1 MGMMRKFL
9 LLIALVALAAMR
21 LSAQEEV
28 RTVGGAKYIV
38 HTVTT
43 GETLY
48 ALSQH
53 YAVPLGAITAA
64 NPGSGQGLSIGQV
77 LLIPVAA
84 QEKKE
89 LKNAPELKNGELL
102 HTVAKKETLYG
113 IAKRYGVTTDEIQAR
128 NPALVRGMQ
137 PGMVLRIPVA
147 RSTAA
152 PPAATMPAVNDS
164 SKSHQVMPGETLY
177 GLAKQFGITPDELK
191 AANGGL
197 PDGLRVGNYL
207 RIPAESSVETDT
219 TAVKLDTARAGR
231 VWKVALMLPFSTDPS
246 DTASLSGDEAAS
258 VTEAAIEFNAGAAL
272 ALDTLK
278 KLGFNATVH
287 VFDTGDSPSTWEPL
301 MRSDSVRGMDL
312 YIGPFHRAAI
322 ESLTRVAN
330 TAPIVCPVPQSN
342 KVLLGNPTVSKVVSG
357 KPDQIQELARFIA
370 AHHAKD
376 NVLLC
381 MADIYGEREMQRQM
395 RWQLQLA
402 MQAQGMAIKDSVP
415 EVLCPRRDISKL
427 IALLDTGRTN
437 VVVVPSE
444 DVEFI
449 TTVLNKLSPLTP
461 KYRIVLYGMS
471 NWMDINT
478 LDLVA
483 MQKLHTHVP
492 ASSFIDY
499 QYPPVD
505 AFIQRYRDR
514 YNNEPGEY
522 AFLGYD
528 VTLYYCSALMQFGN
542 AFPLHFAEVAAA
554 PLHMA
559 FRLGKLGPENG
570 YRNGSAVVLEYKD
583 MGLRPA
589 Q

>member
-1 MGMMRKFL
+1 MMRKL
-9 LLIALVALAAMR
+9 LPLIALLLLAATR

-38 HTVTT
+38 HTVTA
-43 GETLY
+43 GETLF
-48 ALSQH
+48 ALGQH

-84 QEKKE
+84 QERKE
-89 LKNAPELKNGELL
+89 LRKAPELKDGELL
-102 HTVAKKETLYG
+102 HTVSKKETLYG
-113 IAKRYGVTTDEIQAR
+113 IAKRYGVAQEDIQR
-128 NPALVRGMQ
+128 SNPALVRGLQ

-152 PPAATMPAVNDS
+152 PPAAVLPAVNDS
-164 SKSHQVMPGETLY
+164 STAHQVMPGETVF
-177 GLAKQFGITPDELK
+177 GLAQQFGITPEQLK
-191 AANGGL
+191 ATNGGL
-197 PDGLRVGNYL
+197 PDGLRAGSYL
-207 RIPAESSVETDT
+207 RIPAAVAPVDT
-219 TAVKLDTARAGR
+219 LTTVPDTALAGR
-231 VWKVALMLPFSTDPS
+231 VWKVALMLPFSTTPQDS
-246 DTASLSGDEAAS
+246 ASLTDAEASS
-258 VTEAAIEFNAGAAL
+258 VTEAAIEFNAGATL

-278 KLGFNATVH
+278 RSGFNAEVH
-287 VFDTGDSPSTWEPL
+287 VFDTGDSPSSWEPL

-322 ESLTRVAN
+322 ESLGRVAN
-330 TAPIVCPVPQSN
+330 NVPIVCPVPQSN
-342 KVLLGNPTVSKVVSG
+342 KVLLGNPTVIKVVSG

-370 AHHAKD
+370 EHHATD
-376 NVLLC
+376 HVLLC
-381 MADIYGEREMQRQM
+381 LADIFGEREMQRQM
-395 RWQLQLA
+395 RWQLRVA
-402 MQAQGMAIKDSVP
+402 MQAKGASLRDSVP

-427 IALLDTGRTN
+427 IGLLDTGRTN

-444 DVEFI
+444 DVEFV
-449 TTVLNKLSPLTP
+449 TTVLSKLAPLTA
-461 KYRIVLYGMS
+461 KYRIVLYGMAS
-471 NWMDINT
+471 WTDINT
-478 LDLVA
+478 LDIAA
-483 MQKLHTHVP
+483 MERLDTHVP

-505 AFIQRYRDR
+505 AFIRRYRER
-514 YNNEPGEY
+514 YSNEPGEY

-528 VTLYYCSALMQFGN
+528 VTLYYCSALMQFGSS
-542 AFPLHFAEVAAA
+542 FPQHFTEVSAA
-554 PLHMA
+554 PLHLA

-583 MGLRPA
+583 KGLRPA

>member
-1 MGMMRKFL
+1 MRKFL
-9 LLIALVALAAMR
+9 LLIALVVLAATR

-38 HTVTT
+38 HTVAT

-102 HTVAKKETLYG
+102 HTVAKKETIYG
-113 IAKRYGVTTDEIQAR
+113 IAKHYGVSQEDIQAR

-137 PGMVLRIPVA
+137 PGMVLRIPIA

-152 PPAATMPAVNDS
+152 PPMAITPAVNDS
-164 SKSHQVMPGETLY
+164 SRSHQVMPGETIF
-177 GLAKQFGITPDELK
+177 GLAQQFGITADQLK

-197 PDGLRVGNYL
+197 PDGLRTGSYL
-207 RIPAESSVETDT
+207 RIPAAMPVVMDS
-219 TAVKLDTARAGR
+219 TAFKPMPAMPGH
-231 VWKVALMLPFSTDPS
+231 VWKVALLLPFSTDPA
-246 DTASLSGDEAAS
+246 DTASTTGDDGSS

-278 KLGFNATVH
+278 KMGLSADVH
-287 VFDTGDSPSTWEPL
+287 IYDTGDSPSSWEPL

-322 ESLTRVAN
+322 ESLARVAN
-330 TAPIVCPVPQSN
+330 GAPIVCPVPQSN
-342 KVLLGNPTVSKVVSG
+342 KVLLGNPTVSKVLSG
-357 KPDQIQELARFIA
+357 KPDRIQELARFIA
-370 AHHAKD
+370 EHHAND
-376 NVLLC
+376 NVV
-381 MADIYGEREMQRQM
+381 MGVADIYAEREMQRQM

-402 MQAQGMAIKDSVP
+402 LQAKGMDVHDSVP
-415 EVLCPRRDISKL
+415 EVLCQRRDITAL

-437 VVVVPSE
+437 AVVVPSE

-449 TTVLNKLSPLTP
+449 TTVLNKLAPLAG
-461 KYRIVLYGMS
+461 KYRITLYGM
-471 NWMDINT
+471 NAWMDVNT

-499 QYPPVD
+499 QYPPVQ
-505 AFIQRYRDR
+505 AFVKSYRERYR
-514 YNNEPGEY
+514 NEPGEY

-528 VTLYYCSALMQFGN
+528 VTLYYCSALMQFGTG
-542 AFPLHFAEVAAA
+542 FPLHYAEVAAA
-554 PLHMA
+554 PLHLA

-583 MGLRPA
+583 TGLRPA